1 MPLCG
6 HCQAP
11 HAQVYQGRDTGTRV
25 LACSPECAKR
35 CAMQRVGREHTGI
48 TMRDELE
55 RRNETTRKLVAQM
68 NHIEHKVR
76 LSAVIGRV
84 LALLVATEEN
94 PMGMTNHTELVTELD
109 GIINDLKVH
118 YDLWKPRPEKKLIFV
133 ATKQEIGGE
142 IAHVRYMAPLQ
153 ALYRALLELEQSA
166 LVRDKDKYDNA
177 ARDVND
183 KMWAIW
189 RAIGKPEA

>member
-11 HAQVYQGRDTGTRV
+11 HAQVYHGRDTGTRV

-35 CAMQRVGREHTGI
+35 CAMQHVGGDHAGI

-55 RRNETTRKLVAQM
+55 RRNETTRKLAAQLK
-68 NHIEHKVR
+68 HIENKAR

-94 PMGMTNHTELVTELD
+94 PMGAANDTELLAEMD
-109 GIINDLKVH
+109 GIVNDLKAH
-118 YDLWKPRPEKKLIFV
+118 YDAWEPRPEKKLICGHQARDWRRDCARSLHG
-133 ATKQEIGGE
+133 AT
-142 IAHVRYMAPLQ
+142 P
-153 ALYRALLELEQSA
+153 SA
-166 LVRDKDKYDNA
+166 VPCA
-177 ARDVND
+177 ARAGAVG
-183 KMWAIW
+183 A
-189 RAIGKPEA
+189 RSRQGQV